1 MTEPDGT
8 RYSGRCRCGAY
19 RFQVSADP
27 IQVSYCHCSDCRRAT
42 GAPVTVFAGFRED
55 QVERLG
61 DEAAVHRSAPEVER
75 HFCSQC
81 GTPIGYR
88 DLRLPD
94 EIYFYLGL
102 LDEPSRLVPQLH
114 AFESERLAWL
124 DIVDDL
130 PRFERF
136 SRSR

>member
-1 MTEPDGT
+1 MTESDDT
-8 RYSGRCRCGAY
+8 RYSGRCRCGIY
-19 RFQVSADP
+19 RFRAATEP

-55 QVERLG
+55 EVELLG
-61 DEAAVHRSAPEVER
+61 DEAAVHQSTPEVER
-75 HFCSQC
+75 LFCAQC

-88 DLRLPD
+88 DLRLAD
-94 EIYFYLGL
+94 EIYYYLGL
-102 LDEPSRLVPQLH
+102 LDEPSRLVPRLH

-124 DIVDDL
+124 NIVDDL
-130 PRFERF
+130 PRHERF

>member
-1 MTEPDGT
+1 MTESGDT
-8 RYSGRCRCGAY
+8 RHSGRCRCGVY
-19 RFQVSADP
+19 RFRAAAEP

-55 QVERLG
+55 DVERLG
-61 DEAAVHRSAPEVER
+61 TEPAAYQSTLGVARL
-75 HFCSQC
+75 FCSQC

-88 DLRLPD
+88 DRRLPG
-94 EIYFYLGL
+94 EIYYYLGL
-102 LDEPSRLVPQLH
+102 LDEPSRLVPRLH

-124 DIVDDL
+124 NIVDDL
-130 PRFERF
+130 PRHERF